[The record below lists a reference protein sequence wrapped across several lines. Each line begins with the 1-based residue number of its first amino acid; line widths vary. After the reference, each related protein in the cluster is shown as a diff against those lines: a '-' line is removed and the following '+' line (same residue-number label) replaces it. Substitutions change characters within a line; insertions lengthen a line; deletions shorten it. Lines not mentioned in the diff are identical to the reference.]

1 MKKKNLIKVM
11 KDKNRKQFLQLQ
23 KIENEKNSIMTKV
36 EKKKKLEKAEQM
48 FSTKSQEIEALQNEK
63 SLLIVKVD
71 LLKKQKNNLK
81 KAKKD
86 RDQQLFLKSEKI

>member
-86 RDQQLFLKSEKI
+86 RDQQI